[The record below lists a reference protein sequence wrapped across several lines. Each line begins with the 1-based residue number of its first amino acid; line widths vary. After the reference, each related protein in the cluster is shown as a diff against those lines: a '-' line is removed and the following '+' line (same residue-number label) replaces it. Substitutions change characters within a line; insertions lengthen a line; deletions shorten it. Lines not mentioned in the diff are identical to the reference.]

1 MIPRPATPNDVASAL
16 EAAPRLPGGDAERF
30 AGYGVLGIAFASGNI
45 LALRRMPA
53 SSIGPAFTTVW
64 HRDPAGR
71 WTFYVDGEP
80 DLSCGRYFG
89 VAGRIVR
96 EDRISLRWYGGASFS
111 VRAPGAGLAWA
122 LHLAPSRAAR
132 ALTAVRRG
140 LPGPIRR
147 RESVQRSMAAAT
159 NRLLGGHALTAVG
172 RTPSGH
178 RFQLDSHHA
187 WFVDASTARAHG
199 QHLGPPITLREEVRL
214 GDFTI
219 PRWGV
224 FTAGDA
230 YFDLP
235 QGPS

>member
-1 MIPRPATPNDVASAL
+1 MIPRLITPSDVASAL
-16 EAAPRLPGGDAERF
+16 EVAPRLPGGDAERF

-64 HRDPAGR
+64 HRDVAGR

-96 EDRISLRWYGGASFS
+96 EDRISIRWYGGASFS
-111 VRAPGAGLAWA
+111 VRVPGAGLAWA

-132 ALTAVRRG
+132 ALAAVRRG
-140 LPGPIRR
+140 LPGPIQRHG
-147 RESVQRSMAAAT
+147 SVQRSMAAAT
-159 NRLLGGHALTAVG
+159 HRLLGVHALPAMG
-172 RTPSGH
+172 HTPSGH
-178 RFQLDSHHA
+178 RFRLDSHHT
-187 WFVDASTARAHG
+187 WVVDASTARAHG
-199 QHLGPPITLREEVRL
+199 EHLGPPISLREEVRL